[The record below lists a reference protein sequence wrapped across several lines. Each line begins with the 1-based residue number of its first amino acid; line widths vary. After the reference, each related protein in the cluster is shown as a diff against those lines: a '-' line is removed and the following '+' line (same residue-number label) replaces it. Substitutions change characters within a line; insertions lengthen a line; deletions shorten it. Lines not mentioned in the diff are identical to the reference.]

1 LKLTLEEIDAELMRL
16 PASPT
21 TPEDIEARH
30 VLMVKRFAVQDA
42 ARKAAAERA
51 AADKKQTWG
60 LPLVN
65 VPGDIDCVMLPGR
78 TILVDIVDGRRV
90 AQLTTA
96 EMLQLSMSNDAW
108 LKINPDLARS
118 L

>member
-1 LKLTLEEIDAELMRL
+1 MTLEEIDAALMRL

-30 VLMVKRFAVQDA
+30 VMMVKRFAVHDA

-51 AADKKQTWG
+51 AAEKRKQWG

-90 AQLTTA
+90 AQLTMG
-96 EMLQLSMSNDAW
+96 ELRHLSISNQTW
-108 LKINPDLARS
+108 LNINPELAGS